1 MHKLIQL
8 GFERLYRTRRKL
20 ATCSVFAVAC
30 LVAWHVFFGANGLL
44 VYAQKRKEQREL
56 QTQIESLKRQND
68 LLDKRIK
75 ALKSDPQTIEKE
87 AREKFGYAR
96 PGEIIYT
103 LPTVN
108 PAAVPTTQKK

>member
-1 MHKLIQL
+1 LPKFIQSS
-8 GFERLYRTRRKL
+8 FEWLYRARRKA
-20 ATCSVFAVAC
+20 ATCSVIVLAC
-30 LVAWHVFFGANGLL
+30 LVAWHVVFGANGLL
-44 VYAQKRKEQREL
+44 VYAQKRTEQREL
-56 QTQIESLKRQND
+56 QTQIESLKRQNE

-108 PAAVPTTQKK
+108 PAMASTTSKR

>member
-1 MHKLIQL
+1 MLKFIQS
-8 GFERLYRTRRKL
+8 GFERLYRSRRKA
-20 ATCSVFAVAC
+20 ATCGVVVLTS
-30 LVAWHVFFGANGLL
+30 LVAWHVVFGANGLL

-56 QTQIESLKRQND
+56 QTQIESLQRQND

-75 ALKSDPQTIEKE
+75 GLKTDPQTIEKE

-108 PAAVPTTQKK
+108 PATTTPKK